1 MPLSRLDNFLK
12 NVRGNILYVNPNDLD
27 ATDSIENQGNSL
39 ARPFVTIQRALI
51 EAARFSYQ
59 SGLDNDR
66 FGKTTIMI
74 YPADHVVDNR
84 PGWIPDGANNFR
96 LRNGLNSNDFPAFND
111 TSNFNLNSSNNI
123 LYKLNSIYGGVI
135 VPRGVSLVGVDLRK
149 TKIRPKYVPN
159 PENDNIERSAIFRLT
174 GGSYISEF
182 TILDA
187 DPNGS
192 CFKDYTENLN
202 VPNFSHHKLTAFE
215 YADGVNPIDINDTFL
230 TYFSSR
236 TDLDAYYEKVGLVYG
251 PASGREISPDYPASG
266 VDIQPKIDEYR
277 IVGPTGGEVGI
288 SSIKAGD
295 GATPTTTITVTL
307 NDGVAGLN
315 VDTAIQ
321 INNVTEPGYD
331 GSYVVNEILTVDGE
345 GTTSFTYIAPTA
357 PSDALPSP
365 AGSTLVLDTDTIS
378 SSSPYLF
385 NISCKST
392 YGMCGLHA
400 DGSKVNGFKSML
412 ASQFTGIGL
421 QKDDN
426 AFVVYDEGT
435 GSFDDSTTIENIHS
449 NANAKYKPS
458 YLNYHVKASN
468 DAFVQLVSIFGVGF
482 SRQFVTESGGDLSI
496 SNSNSNFGQNA
507 FVSSGYKVSA
517 FDQDDVG
524 YITHIIPPQEITSS
538 TINIEY
544 ESIDVSK
551 TISVGQTGRLY
562 LYQQTNESN
571 LPNSVIQGYRV
582 GAKVDDHLKLKVGSD
597 EYFSRIVLDNSQNSY
612 QKEFNVGRNVGTGN
626 SISASTITFTEN
638 HTFTEGETVR
648 VISDNARLPDG
659 IESNHIYYAITSGLD
674 ANQIQLAITYNDAL
688 TGDEVSINNL
698 GGSLTVQSRVSDKIS
713 GEIGHPIQFDSTE
726 GQWFVNVATASTEN
740 QIYSTIVSLGTT
752 SLGDSTSRTYIERIP
767 DNRSLNNRI
776 YQARYVLP
784 AGSGISSARP
794 PLNSYVIQE
803 SNDVTGKTDTEV
815 ALQFNPGSVTMTNET
830 EMRNF
835 SFIRKAEWSGGDAY
849 YTTELPHQLT
859 IGSRVKVVNTTSTNN
874 VLGVGNSGFNGT
886 FTVTGISSATQFRV
900 TGDNVNPGDF
910 TNNTS
915 DRTVSLPTFQRI
927 DSNENVYVYDSTQI
941 SEYSPGQKDGVY
953 LLTLID
959 GSNEPKI
966 SPFNSDEYQFSQPL
980 KNLYPQL
987 DRDNP
992 NSDPNPVQTYA
1003 QSSPLGEVV
1012 IDNVKNSLTKQ
1023 TSEHLFFEYGIG
1035 VGITNIVSTSSTTHT
1050 IYTEYDHGLNRAT
1063 GLVITTPGA
1072 GYGDGTGGVENIYN
1086 ASLVGSTNGRNATA
1100 RITVD
1105 ASGSV
1110 TAIKLMNEGT
1120 GYEINDVLNVVSTAT
1135 TTGYSVASVAVTSIY
1150 NNIGETI
1157 SVAGISSYSYNDY
1170 NQSYRIT
1177 GINTTGEIQ
1186 VISSRPVS
1194 GFSTLGIGA
1203 TVSTYGN
1210 FRNTGGRL
1218 DVSSLVYNNVTG
1230 IATVTT
1236 VQAHSLIVN
1245 NKITFGGSDSSLFNG
1260 DFLVTENVGLTTF
1273 KVDIG
1278 VSTLS
1283 PSPGGNIKGFYPGFT
1298 AQGGDVNVNNSA
1310 LSGRNLV
1317 NYAGITTVLSGAVLN
1332 ATTQN
1337 VEIQNVNKFNFN
1349 IGDYLMIDEEI
1360 VRIKTTVTSNPVRVF
1375 RGLFGTSAT
1384 SHISGSVVRRIKPY
1398 TVEFRRPS
1406 SIRATGHT
1414 FEYVGFG
1421 PGNYSTALP
1430 ERQGASLTP
1439 TQKVL
1444 SYNFQSSGGKN
1455 NFNGTDDEGNF
1466 FLNNSVTYSN
1476 TGKTVNYDIPSPTV
1490 TGEDPYTSANV
1501 DYTRSNFSAG
1511 NYSDGIKVE
1520 GGLNN
1525 NIISEFQGPVVFSE
1539 KVTATS
1545 PDGLETVS
1553 VYLQG
1558 DTTVSRKY
1566 TVGLTKPTAAG
1577 NAGDVVYNANP
1588 TKGGTIGWT
1597 YTLDRGWYP
1606 FGSISVSQ
1614 DGDEVVFY
1622 KVGIGT
1628 TSVGDC
1634 SLKVGSGTSEF
1645 CVDVDGVGIGTTA
1658 NGYKLNVVGDSNIS
1672 GVLTATKLVGD
1683 GSGITNLSNDS
1694 RWFID
1699 AGSGDVVPHDNR
1711 SVGVG
1716 TTIPTG
1722 NYTLEVGTTG
1732 AATTDLYVRNQSR
1745 FVSKATFDGDATVN
1759 GTLNASN
1766 IKATGG
1772 QIQVGIITATTALRV
1787 GTSQTVFS
1795 ATSRGVGIGLA
1806 TPTEDFDV
1814 AGRAKFS
1821 AYYENVQPVTISSGT
1836 AIIDLSTGNS
1846 FQLDVTSAVNEFQII
1861 NPVSGSTFGFT
1872 LKIVQGGTAF
1882 GVGINTFVDS
1892 LSNAVQVYWPGGILP
1907 EVTTVAN
1914 AEDIYSFMSFNGG
1927 QTLYGGVGG
1936 QNFTGGVPG
1945 TPLFDGWTYDP
1956 GSKTVTIYDNLRVI
1970 NNINSLSD
1978 SSLKENVSVI
1988 DNALDKIIKID
1999 GVNFN
2004 WKSSGKESMG
2014 VIAQEV
2020 EKILPQ
2026 LIDEFDNLKSVNY
2039 NGLIGL
2045 LIEAIKELNDKI
2057 DSK

>member
-1 MPLSRLDNFLK
+1 MPISRLDNFLK

-27 ATDSIENQGNSL
+27 ATDSVENQGNSL
-39 ARPFVTIQRALI
+39 ARPFITIQRALI

-59 SGLDNDR
+59 AGLDNDR
-66 FGKTTIMI
+66 FAKTTIMI

-84 PGWIPDGANNFR
+84 PGWIPEGTNNFR
-96 LRNGLNSNDFPAFND
+96 LREGGNSNDFRAFNA
-111 TSNFNLNSSNNI
+111 TSNFNLNSPNNI
-123 LYKLNSIYGGVI
+123 LYKLNSVYGGVI

-187 DPNGS
+187 DPNGT

-215 YADGVNPIDINDTFL
+215 YADGVNPVDINDSFL
-230 TYFSSR
+230 VYFSSR
-236 TDLDAYYEKVGLVYG
+236 TDLDMYYEKVGLVYG

-295 GATPTTTITVTL
+295 GVTATTTVTVTL
-307 NDGVAGLN
+307 NSGVSGLN

-321 INNVTEPGYD
+321 INGVTEPLYD
-331 GSYVVNEILTVDGE
+331 GSYVVNEVLTVDGE
-345 GTTSFTYIAPTA
+345 GTTSFTYIVPTA
-357 PSDALPSP
+357 PTDALPSP
-365 AGSTLVLDTDTIS
+365 AGSSLTLDTDTVS
-378 SSSPYLF
+378 SASPYLF
-385 NISCKST
+385 NISCRSV

-400 DGSKVNGFKSML
+400 DGSKTSGFKSML
-412 ASQFTGIGL
+412 ASQFTGIGI

-426 AFVVYDEGT
+426 AFIVYDEGT

-482 SRQFVTESGGDLSI
+482 SRQFVTESGGDLSV

-507 FVSSGYKVSA
+507 FASSGYKKSS

-524 YITHIIPPQEITSS
+524 YISHIIPPQQITSS
-538 TINIEY
+538 PINLEY

-562 LYQQTNESN
+562 LYQQTNESS
-571 LPNSVIQGYRV
+571 LPNSVIQGYRI
-582 GAKVDDHLKLKVGSD
+582 GAKIDDHLQVKIGAD
-597 EYFSRIVLDNSQNSY
+597 EYFSRIVLDNSEFSY
-612 QKEFNVGRNVGTGN
+612 QKEYNVGRNVGTGN
-626 SISASTITFTEN
+626 SISASTITLTQD
-638 HTFTEGETVR
+638 HTFIEGETVR

-659 IESNHIYYAITSGLD
+659 IESNHIYYAITSGLA
-674 ANQIQLAITYNDAL
+674 ANEIQLAQTYNDAI
-688 TGDEVSINNL
+688 TGDELSINNL
-698 GGSLTVQSRVSDKIS
+698 GGSLLVQSRVSDKIS
-713 GEIGHPIQFDSTE
+713 GDIGHPIQFDSTQ
-726 GQWFVNVATASTEN
+726 GQWYVNVATAATEN
-740 QIYSTIVSLGTT
+740 QIYPTIVSLGTT
-752 SLGDSTSRTYIERIP
+752 DLGDATSRTFITRTP
-767 DNRSLNNRI
+767 DPRSFSNKI
-776 YQARYVLP
+776 YQARYVIP

-803 SNDVTGKTDTEV
+803 SNDVTGASNDEV
-815 ALQFNPGSVTMTNET
+815 ALQFNPGSVTMSNET

-835 SFIRKAEWSGGDAY
+835 SFIRKSEWSGGTAY

-859 IGSRVKVVNTTSTNN
+859 IGSRVKINSVTSTNN
-874 VLGVGNSGFNGT
+874 PLGVGNSGFNGE
-886 FTVTGISSATQFRV
+886 FVVSGISSANQFRV
-900 TGDNVNPGDF
+900 TGSNYNPGDF

-915 DRTVSLPTFQRI
+915 NRTTSLPTFQRI
-927 DSNENVYVYDSTQI
+927 DSNENVYVFDSTQI
-941 SEYSPGQKDGVY
+941 SEYQPGQEDGVY

-966 SPFNSDEYQFSQPL
+966 SPFNSNDFQFSQPVR
-980 KNLYPQL
+980 NLYPQL

-992 NSDPNPVQTYA
+992 QSDPNSVRTYA
-1003 QSSPLGEVV
+1003 LSSPLGKVEV
-1012 IDNVKNSLTKQ
+1012 DNVKNSLTKQ
-1023 TSEHLFFEYGIG
+1023 TTEHLFFEYGVG
-1035 VGITNIVSTSSTTHT
+1035 VGLTNIVSTSSTTHT

-1063 GLVITTPGA
+1063 GLIITNAGG
-1072 GYGDGTGGVENIYN
+1072 GYGNGTGGVENIYN
-1086 ASLVGSTNGRNATA
+1086 ASLVGSATGANATA

-1105 ASGSV
+1105 ALGSI
-1110 TAIKLMNEGT
+1110 TAVKLMNEGS
-1120 GYEINDVLNVVSTAT
+1120 GYAINDILNVVSTAT

-1157 SVAGISSYSYNDY
+1157 TVSGISSYSYNDY

-1194 GFSTLGIGA
+1194 GFSTTGVGA
-1203 TVSTYGN
+1203 TESTYGS
-1210 FRNTGGRL
+1210 FRLTGSKL

-1236 VQAHSLIVN
+1236 VQNHNLITDNSIVL
-1245 NKITFGGSDSSLFNG
+1245 GGSDSSLFNG
-1260 DFLVTENVGLTTF
+1260 QFLVTENVGLTTF

-1278 VSTLS
+1278 ISTLS
-1283 PSPGGNIKGFYPGFT
+1283 PTPGGNIKGYYPGFV
-1298 AQGGDVNVNNSA
+1298 AQGGEVNVNNSA
-1310 LSGRNLV
+1310 LSGRNLI
-1317 NYAGITTVLSGAVLN
+1317 NYAGITTVLSAAVLN

-1337 VEIQNVNKFNFN
+1337 IEIENVNTFNFN
-1349 IGDYLMIDEEI
+1349 IGDFLLIDEEI

-1375 RGLFGTSAT
+1375 RGLFGTTAT
-1384 SHISGSVVRRIKPY
+1384 THSIGSVVRRIKPY

-1588 TKGGTIGWT
+1588 TKGGEQGWV
-1597 YTLDRGWYP
+1597 YTTDRGWYS
-1606 FGSISVSQ
+1606 FGNISV
-1614 DGDEVVFY
+1614 DENLDSVLYDSVGVGTTTVGEATF
-1622 KVGIGT
+1622 KVGA
-1628 TSVGDC
+1628 
-1634 SLKVGSGTSEF
+1634 GSSQLT
-1645 CVDVDGVGIGTTA
+1645 VDSTGVGIGTTA
-1658 NGYKLNVVGDSNIS
+1658 NGYKLRVEGEIS
-1672 GVLTATKLVGD
+1672 GTFVGD
-1683 GSGITNLSNDS
+1683 GSQIVNIPNDS
-1694 RWFID
+1694 LW
-1699 AGSGDVVPHDNR
+1699 AGVSGVTTGIYPINNLN
-1711 SVGVG
+1711 VGIG
-1716 TTIPTG
+1716 TTIP
-1722 NYTLEVGTTG
+1722 NESYTLHLGTVGTSS
-1732 AATTDLYVRNQSR
+1732 TDLYVANASR
-1745 FVSKATFDGDATVN
+1745 FISTANFDGNVNVSGILSATDIN
-1759 GTLNASN
+1759 F
-1766 IKATGG
+1766 TGG
-1772 QIQVGIITATTALRV
+1772 QANIGIITATTLNVGSGGTILTATTTGIGIGTTSPSAELDVNGDARFRTYHEFAKTVTNSGANVTLDLNQAQTFLFTPTQNITTITLINAVPSSTTSFTLRV
-1787 GTSQTVFS
+1787 KQ
-1795 ATSRGVGIGLA
+1795 
-1806 TPTEDFDV
+1806 
-1814 AGRAKFS
+1814 
-1821 AYYENVQPVTISSGT
+1821 
-1836 AIIDLSTGNS
+1836 
-1846 FQLDVTSAVNEFQII
+1846 
-1861 NPVSGSTFGFT
+1861 GSTPYTVAVDTFRT
-1872 LKIVQGGTAF
+1872 LGGDA
-1882 GVGINTFVDS
+1882 ID
-1892 LSNAVQVYWPGGILP
+1892 VYWPGGVVP
-1907 EVTTVAN
+1907 VVTNSASAT
-1914 AEDIYSFMSFNGG
+1914 DIFSFMTFDGG
-1927 QTLYGGVGG
+1927 TSLYGVVGG
-1936 QNFTGGVPG
+1936 QNF
-1945 TPLFDGWTYDP
+1945 
-1956 GSKTVTIYDNLRVI
+1956 S
-1970 NNINSLSD
+1970 
-1978 SSLKENVSVI
+1978 
-1988 DNALDKIIKID
+1988 
-1999 GVNFN
+1999 
-2004 WKSSGKESMG
+2004 
-2014 VIAQEV
+2014 
-2020 EKILPQ
+2020 
-2026 LIDEFDNLKSVNY
+2026 
-2039 NGLIGL
+2039 
-2045 LIEAIKELNDKI
+2045 
-2057 DSK
+2057 

>member
-27 ATDSIENQGNSL
+27 ATDSVENQGNSL
-39 ARPFVTIQRALI
+39 ARPFITIQRALI

-59 SGLDNDR
+59 AGLDNDR
-66 FGKTTIMI
+66 FAKTTIMI

-84 PGWIPDGANNFR
+84 PGWIPEGTNNFR
-96 LRNGLNSNDFPAFND
+96 LREGGNSNDFRAFNA
-111 TSNFNLNSSNNI
+111 TSNFNLNSPNNI
-123 LYKLNSIYGGVI
+123 LYKLNSVYGGVI

-187 DPNGS
+187 DPNGT

-215 YADGVNPIDINDTFL
+215 YADGVNPVDINDSFL
-230 TYFSSR
+230 VYFSSR
-236 TDLDAYYEKVGLVYG
+236 TDLDMYYEKVGLVYG

-295 GATPTTTITVTL
+295 GVTATTTVTVTL
-307 NDGVAGLN
+307 NSGVSGLN

-321 INNVTEPGYD
+321 INGVTEPLYD
-331 GSYVVNEILTVDGE
+331 GSYVVNEVLTVDGE
-345 GTTSFTYIAPTA
+345 GTTSFTYIVPTA
-357 PSDALPSP
+357 PTDALPSP
-365 AGSTLVLDTDTIS
+365 AGSSLTLDTDTVS
-378 SSSPYLF
+378 SASPYLF
-385 NISCKST
+385 NISCRSV

-400 DGSKVNGFKSML
+400 DGSKTSGFKSML
-412 ASQFTGIGL
+412 ASQFTGIGI

-426 AFVVYDEGT
+426 AFIVYDEGT

-482 SRQFVTESGGDLSI
+482 SRQFVTESGGDLSV

-507 FVSSGYKVSA
+507 FASSGYKKSS

-524 YITHIIPPQEITSS
+524 YISHIIPPQQITSS
-538 TINIEY
+538 PINLEY

-562 LYQQTNESN
+562 LYQQTNESS
-571 LPNSVIQGYRV
+571 LPNSVIQGYRI
-582 GAKVDDHLKLKVGSD
+582 GAKVDDHLQVKIGTD
-597 EYFSRIVLDNSQNSY
+597 EYFSRIVLDNSEFSY
-612 QKEFNVGRNVGTGN
+612 QKEYNVGRNVGTGN
-626 SISASTITFTEN
+626 SISASTITLTQD

-659 IESNHIYYAITSGLD
+659 IESNHIYYAITSGLA
-674 ANQIQLAITYNDAL
+674 ANEIQLAQTYNDAI
-688 TGDEVSINNL
+688 TGDEISINNL
-698 GGSLTVQSRVSDKIS
+698 GGSLLVQSRVSDKIS
-713 GEIGHPIQFDSTE
+713 GDIGHPIQFDSTQ
-726 GQWFVNVATASTEN
+726 GQWYVNVATAATEN
-740 QIYSTIVSLGTT
+740 QIYPTIVSLGTT
-752 SLGDSTSRTYIERIP
+752 DLGDATSRTFITRTP
-767 DNRSLNNRI
+767 DPRSFSNKI
-776 YQARYVLP
+776 YQARYVIP

-803 SNDVTGKTDTEV
+803 SNDVTGASNDEV
-815 ALQFNPGSVTMTNET
+815 ALQFNPGSVTMSNET

-835 SFIRKAEWSGGDAY
+835 SFIRKSEWSGGTAY

-859 IGSRVKVVNTTSTNN
+859 IGSRVKINSVTSTNN
-874 VLGVGNSGFNGT
+874 PLGVGNSGFNGE
-886 FTVTGISSATQFRV
+886 FVVSGISSANQFRV
-900 TGDNVNPGDF
+900 TGSNYNPGDF

-915 DRTVSLPTFQRI
+915 NRTTSLPTFQRI
-927 DSNENVYVYDSTQI
+927 DSNENVYVFDSTQI
-941 SEYSPGQKDGVY
+941 SEYQPGQEDGVY

-966 SPFNSDEYQFSQPL
+966 SPFNSNDFQFSQPVR
-980 KNLYPQL
+980 NLYPQL

-992 NSDPNPVQTYA
+992 QSDPNPVRTYA
-1003 QSSPLGEVV
+1003 LSSPLGKVEV
-1012 IDNVKNSLTKQ
+1012 DNVKNSLTKQ
-1023 TSEHLFFEYGIG
+1023 TTEHLFFEYGVG
-1035 VGITNIVSTSSTTHT
+1035 VGLTNIVSTSSTTHT

-1063 GLVITTPGA
+1063 GLIITNAGG
-1072 GYGDGTGGVENIYN
+1072 GYGNGTGGVENIYN
-1086 ASLVGSTNGRNATA
+1086 ASLVGSATGANATA

-1105 ASGSV
+1105 ALGSI
-1110 TAIKLMNEGT
+1110 TAVKLMNEGS
-1120 GYEINDVLNVVSTAT
+1120 GYAINDILNVVSTAT

-1157 SVAGISSYSYNDY
+1157 TVSGISSYSYNDY

-1186 VISSRPVS
+1186 VTSSRPVS
-1194 GFSTLGIGA
+1194 GFSTTGVGA
-1203 TVSTYGN
+1203 TESTYGS
-1210 FRNTGGRL
+1210 FRLTGSKL

-1236 VQAHSLIVN
+1236 VQNHNLITDNSIVL
-1245 NKITFGGSDSSLFNG
+1245 GGSDSSLFNG
-1260 DFLVTENVGLTTF
+1260 QFLVTENVGLTTF

-1278 VSTLS
+1278 ISTLS
-1283 PSPGGNIKGFYPGFT
+1283 PTPGGNIKGYYPGFV
-1298 AQGGDVNVNNSA
+1298 AQGGEVNVNNSA
-1310 LSGRNLV
+1310 LSGRNLI
-1317 NYAGITTVLSGAVLN
+1317 NYAGITTVLSAAVLN

-1337 VEIQNVNKFNFN
+1337 IEIENVNTFNFN
-1349 IGDYLMIDEEI
+1349 IGDFLLIDEEI

-1375 RGLFGTSAT
+1375 RGLFGTTAT
-1384 SHISGSVVRRIKPY
+1384 THSIGSVVRRIKPY

-1430 ERQGASLTP
+1430 ERQGVSLTP

-1588 TKGGTIGWT
+1588 TKGGEQGWV
-1597 YTLDRGWYP
+1597 YTTDRGWYS
-1606 FGSISVSQ
+1606 FGNISV
-1614 DGDEVVFY
+1614 DENLDSVLYDSVGVGTTTVGEATF
-1622 KVGIGT
+1622 KVGA
-1628 TSVGDC
+1628 
-1634 SLKVGSGTSEF
+1634 GSSQLT
-1645 CVDVDGVGIGTTA
+1645 VDSTGVGIGTTA
-1658 NGYKLNVVGDSNIS
+1658 NGYKLRVDGEIS
-1672 GVLTATKLVGD
+1672 GTFVGD
-1683 GSGITNLSNDS
+1683 GSQIVNIPNDS
-1694 RWFID
+1694 LW
-1699 AGSGDVVPHDNR
+1699 AGVSGVTTGIYPINNLN
-1711 SVGVG
+1711 VGIG
-1716 TTIPTG
+1716 TTIP
-1722 NYTLEVGTTG
+1722 NEKYTLHLGTVGTSS
-1732 AATTDLYVRNQSR
+1732 TDLYVANASR
-1745 FVSKATFDGDATVN
+1745 FISTANFDGNVNVSGILSATDIN
-1759 GTLNASN
+1759 F
-1766 IKATGG
+1766 TGG
-1772 QIQVGIITATTALRV
+1772 QATLGIITATTLNV
-1787 GTSQTVFS
+1787 GSGGTILT
-1795 ATSRGVGIGLA
+1795 ATATGIGIGTTVPTAELDVNGDA
-1806 TPTEDFDV
+1806 RFRTYHEFAKTVTNSGANVTLDLNQAQTFLFTPTQNIDTITLI
-1814 AGRAKFS
+1814 
-1821 AYYENVQPVTISSGT
+1821 NVVPSST
-1836 AIIDLSTGNS
+1836 
-1846 FQLDVTSAVNEFQII
+1846 TS
-1861 NPVSGSTFGFT
+1861 FT
-1872 LKIVQGGTAF
+1872 LRIKQGTTPYTVNVDAF
-1882 GVGINTFVDS
+1882 RNVVGDA
-1892 LSNAVQVYWPGGILP
+1892 LAVYWPGGIVP
-1907 EVTTVAN
+1907 TATNSAN
-1914 AEDIYSFMSFNGG
+1914 ATDIFSFMTFDGG
-1927 QTLYGGVGG
+1927 TSLYGVVGG
-1936 QNFTGGVPG
+1936 QNF
-1945 TPLFDGWTYDP
+1945 
-1956 GSKTVTIYDNLRVI
+1956 S
-1970 NNINSLSD
+1970 
-1978 SSLKENVSVI
+1978 
-1988 DNALDKIIKID
+1988 
-1999 GVNFN
+1999 
-2004 WKSSGKESMG
+2004 
-2014 VIAQEV
+2014 
-2020 EKILPQ
+2020 
-2026 LIDEFDNLKSVNY
+2026 
-2039 NGLIGL
+2039 
-2045 LIEAIKELNDKI
+2045 
-2057 DSK
+2057 

>member
-27 ATDSIENQGNSL
+27 ATDSVENQGNSL
-39 ARPFVTIQRALI
+39 ARPFITIQRALI

-59 SGLDNDR
+59 AGLDNDR
-66 FGKTTIMI
+66 FAKTTIMI

-84 PGWIPDGANNFR
+84 PGWIPEGANNFR
-96 LRNGLNSNDFPAFND
+96 LREGGNSNDFRAFNA
-111 TSNFNLNSSNNI
+111 TSNFNLNSPNNI
-123 LYKLNSIYGGVI
+123 LYKLNSVYGGVI

-187 DPNGS
+187 DPNGT

-215 YADGVNPIDINDTFL
+215 YADGVNPVDINDSFL
-230 TYFSSR
+230 VYFSSR
-236 TDLDAYYEKVGLVYG
+236 TDLDMYYEKVGLVYG

-295 GATPTTTITVTL
+295 GVTATTTVTVTL
-307 NDGVAGLN
+307 NSGVSGLN

-321 INNVTEPGYD
+321 INGVTEPLYD
-331 GSYVVNEILTVDGE
+331 GSYVVNEVLTVDGE
-345 GTTSFTYIAPTA
+345 GTTSFTYIVPTA
-357 PSDALPSP
+357 PTDALPSP
-365 AGSTLVLDTDTIS
+365 AGSSLTLDTDTVS
-378 SSSPYLF
+378 SASPYLF
-385 NISCKST
+385 NISCRSV

-400 DGSKVNGFKSML
+400 DGSKTSGFKSML
-412 ASQFTGIGL
+412 ASQFTGIGI

-426 AFVVYDEGT
+426 AFIVYDEGT

-482 SRQFVTESGGDLSI
+482 SRQFVTESGGDLSV

-507 FVSSGYKVSA
+507 FASSGYKKSS

-524 YITHIIPPQEITSS
+524 YISHIIPPQQITSS
-538 TINIEY
+538 PINLEY

-562 LYQQTNESN
+562 LYQQTNESS
-571 LPNSVIQGYRV
+571 LPNSVIQGYRI
-582 GAKVDDHLKLKVGSD
+582 GAKVDDHLQVKIGTD
-597 EYFSRIVLDNSQNSY
+597 EYFSRIVLDNSEFSY
-612 QKEFNVGRNVGTGN
+612 QKEYNVGRNVGTGN
-626 SISASTITFTEN
+626 SISASTITLTQN

-659 IESNHIYYAITSGLD
+659 IESNHIYYAITSGLA
-674 ANQIQLAITYNDAL
+674 ANEIQLAQTYNDAI
-688 TGDEVSINNL
+688 TGDELSINNL
-698 GGSLTVQSRVSDKIS
+698 GGSLLVQSRVSDKIS
-713 GEIGHPIQFDSTE
+713 GDIGHPIQFDSTQ
-726 GQWFVNVATASTEN
+726 GQWYINVATASTEN
-740 QIYSTIVSLGTT
+740 QIYPTIVSLGTT
-752 SLGDSTSRTYIERIP
+752 DLGDATSRTFITRTP
-767 DNRSLNNRI
+767 DPRSFSNKI
-776 YQARYVLP
+776 YQARYVIP

-803 SNDVTGKTDTEV
+803 SNDVTGASNDEV
-815 ALQFNPGSVTMTNET
+815 ALQFNPGSVTMSNET

-835 SFIRKAEWSGGDAY
+835 SFIRKSEWSGGTAY

-859 IGSRVKVVNTTSTNN
+859 IGSRVKINSVTSTNN
-874 VLGVGNSGFNGT
+874 PLGVGNSGFNGE
-886 FTVTGISSATQFRV
+886 FVVSGISSANQFRV
-900 TGDNVNPGDF
+900 TGSNYNPGDF

-915 DRTVSLPTFQRI
+915 NRTTSLPTFQRI
-927 DSNENVYVYDSTQI
+927 DSNENVYVFDSTQI
-941 SEYSPGQKDGVY
+941 SEYQPGQEDGVY

-966 SPFNSDEYQFSQPL
+966 SPFNSNDFQFSQPVR
-980 KNLYPQL
+980 NLYPQL

-992 NSDPNPVQTYA
+992 QSDPNPVRTYA
-1003 QSSPLGEVV
+1003 LSSPLGKVEV
-1012 IDNVKNSLTKQ
+1012 DNVKNSLTKQ
-1023 TSEHLFFEYGIG
+1023 TTEHLFFEYGVG
-1035 VGITNIVSTSSTTHT
+1035 VGLTNIVSTSSTTHT

-1063 GLVITTPGA
+1063 GLIITNAGG
-1072 GYGDGTGGVENIYN
+1072 GYGNGTGGVENIYN
-1086 ASLVGSTNGRNATA
+1086 ASLVGSATGANATA

-1105 ASGSV
+1105 ALGSI
-1110 TAIKLMNEGT
+1110 TAVKLMNEGS
-1120 GYEINDVLNVVSTAT
+1120 GYAINDILNVVSTAT

-1157 SVAGISSYSYNDY
+1157 TVSGISSYSYNDY

-1186 VISSRPVS
+1186 VTSSRPVS
-1194 GFSTLGIGA
+1194 GFSTTGVGA
-1203 TVSTYGN
+1203 TESTYGS
-1210 FRNTGGRL
+1210 FRLTGSKL

-1236 VQAHSLIVN
+1236 VQNHNLITDNSIVL
-1245 NKITFGGSDSSLFNG
+1245 GGSDSSLFNG
-1260 DFLVTENVGLTTF
+1260 QFLVTENVGLTTF

-1278 VSTLS
+1278 ISTLS
-1283 PSPGGNIKGFYPGFT
+1283 PTPGGNIKGYYPGFV
-1298 AQGGDVNVNNSA
+1298 AQGGEVNVNNSA
-1310 LSGRNLV
+1310 LSGRNLI
-1317 NYAGITTVLSGAVLN
+1317 NYAGITTVLSAAVLN

-1337 VEIQNVNKFNFN
+1337 IEIENVNTFNFN
-1349 IGDYLMIDEEI
+1349 IGDFLLIDEEI

-1375 RGLFGTSAT
+1375 RGLFGTTAT
-1384 SHISGSVVRRIKPY
+1384 THSIGSVVRRIKPY

-1430 ERQGASLTP
+1430 ERQGVSLTP

-1588 TKGGTIGWT
+1588 TKGGEQGWV
-1597 YTLDRGWYP
+1597 YTTDRGWYS
-1606 FGSISVSQ
+1606 FGNISV
-1614 DGDEVVFY
+1614 DENLDSVLYDSVGVGTTTVGEATF
-1622 KVGIGT
+1622 KVGA
-1628 TSVGDC
+1628 
-1634 SLKVGSGTSEF
+1634 GSSQLT
-1645 CVDVDGVGIGTTA
+1645 VDSTGVGIGTTA
-1658 NGYKLNVVGDSNIS
+1658 NGYKLRVEGEIS
-1672 GVLTATKLVGD
+1672 GTFVGD
-1683 GSGITNLSNDS
+1683 GSQIFNIPNDS
-1694 RWFID
+1694 LW
-1699 AGSGDVVPHDNR
+1699 AGVSGVTTGIYPINNLN
-1711 SVGVG
+1711 VGIG
-1716 TTIPTG
+1716 TTIP
-1722 NYTLEVGTTG
+1722 NESYTLHLGTVGTSS
-1732 AATTDLYVRNQSR
+1732 TDLYVANASR
-1745 FVSKATFDGDATVN
+1745 FISTANFDGNVNVSGILSATDIN
-1759 GTLNASN
+1759 F
-1766 IKATGG
+1766 TGG
-1772 QIQVGIITATTALRV
+1772 QVNIGIITATTLNVGSGGTILTATTTGIGIGTTSPSAELDVNGDARFRTYHEFAKTVTNSGANVTLDLNQAQTFLFTPTQNITTITLINAVPSSTTSFTLRV
-1787 GTSQTVFS
+1787 KQ
-1795 ATSRGVGIGLA
+1795 
-1806 TPTEDFDV
+1806 
-1814 AGRAKFS
+1814 
-1821 AYYENVQPVTISSGT
+1821 
-1836 AIIDLSTGNS
+1836 
-1846 FQLDVTSAVNEFQII
+1846 
-1861 NPVSGSTFGFT
+1861 GSTPYTVAVDTFRT
-1872 LKIVQGGTAF
+1872 LGGDA
-1882 GVGINTFVDS
+1882 ID
-1892 LSNAVQVYWPGGILP
+1892 VYWPGGVVP
-1907 EVTTVAN
+1907 VVTNSASAT
-1914 AEDIYSFMSFNGG
+1914 DIFSFMTFDGG
-1927 QTLYGGVGG
+1927 TSLYGVVGG
-1936 QNFTGGVPG
+1936 QNF
-1945 TPLFDGWTYDP
+1945 
-1956 GSKTVTIYDNLRVI
+1956 S
-1970 NNINSLSD
+1970 
-1978 SSLKENVSVI
+1978 
-1988 DNALDKIIKID
+1988 
-1999 GVNFN
+1999 
-2004 WKSSGKESMG
+2004 
-2014 VIAQEV
+2014 
-2020 EKILPQ
+2020 
-2026 LIDEFDNLKSVNY
+2026 
-2039 NGLIGL
+2039 
-2045 LIEAIKELNDKI
+2045 
-2057 DSK
+2057 